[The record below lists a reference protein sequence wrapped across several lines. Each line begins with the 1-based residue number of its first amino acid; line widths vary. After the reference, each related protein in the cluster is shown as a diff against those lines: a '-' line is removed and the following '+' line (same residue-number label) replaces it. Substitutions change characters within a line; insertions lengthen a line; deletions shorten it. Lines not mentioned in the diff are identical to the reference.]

1 MQFPQELVTGA
12 KTKDN
17 NNRKKEMI
25 IIQAG
30 QGQSTASIES
40 IILTP
45 NIYYNWN
52 TKFEQIDC
60 TFIDDKR
67 GTIVKV
73 IVTSVHILGNAKDRF
88 TNFKPF
94 KY

>member
-25 IIQAG
+25 IIPAG
-30 QGQSTASIES
+30 QGQSAASIES

-45 NIYYNWN
+45 KY
-52 TKFEQIDC
+52 T
-60 TFIDDKR
+60 TT
-67 GTIVKV
+67 GTLNLSK
-73 IVTSVHILGNAKDRF
+73 
-88 TNFKPF
+88 
-94 KY
+94 